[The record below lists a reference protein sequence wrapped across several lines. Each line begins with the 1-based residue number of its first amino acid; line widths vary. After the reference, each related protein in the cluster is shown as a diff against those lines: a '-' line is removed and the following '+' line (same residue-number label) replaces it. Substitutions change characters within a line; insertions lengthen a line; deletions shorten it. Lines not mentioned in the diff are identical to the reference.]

1 MRIIIIG
8 ASGLIGSSLYSIAK
22 ADGIKVVG
30 TYTSKEKEG
39 LIKFNMLTDSIKSV
53 IKDLGP
59 KDVVFLLSA
68 YSNPSWIFEH
78 QKEAHELN
86 VNATRRVVDNVLG
99 SGARLIFMSS
109 VEVFDGKAGNY
120 DEMSLPKP
128 LNLYGKMKYEIEKYL
143 PQVNGNS
150 CIVRT
155 GWNVGWTMES
165 RCVIMLTYKT
175 LIGSNA
181 KMAKD
186 NMFSIIDVK
195 DTAEGL
201 FRLAKNP
208 NIKKMHLASAPPVI
222 RTELADSIIKYS
234 KYGDS
239 MKYKTVSWSDIK
251 YTEPRARLNQLDN
264 SLSISLLGMN
274 YRSPDEIIRQ
284 KVELLDK
291 NVNKIKDEGAK

>member
-1 MRIIIIG
+1 MRLIIIG
-8 ASGLIGSSLYSIAK
+8 ASGLIGSRLYFIAK
-22 ADGIKVVG
+22 AEGMDVIG
-30 TYTSKEKEG
+30 TYTNKEKKG
-39 LIKFNMLTDSIKSV
+39 MVKFDMLTGSIKSTV
-53 IKDLGP
+53 KDLGP
-59 KDVVFLLSA
+59 DDTVFLLSA
-68 YSNPSWIFEH
+68 YSNPSWIF
-78 QKEAHELN
+78 KNLKAARDLN
-86 VNATRRVVDNVLG
+86 VDATKRVIDEVLA
-99 SGARLIFMSS
+99 SGARLVFMSS
-109 VEVFDGKAGNY
+109 VEVFDGKTGNY
-120 DEMSLPKP
+120 KEDAVPNP
-128 LNLYGKMKYEIEKYL
+128 LNEYGKMKYEIEKYL
-143 PQVNGNS
+143 NSAKGSS

-165 RCVIMLTYKT
+165 RCVINLTYDT
-175 LIGSNA
+175 LIKPNA

-251 YTEPRARLNQLDN
+251 YTEARARLNQLDN
-264 SLSISLLGMN
+264 SLSISLLGMK
-274 YRSPDEIIRQ
+274 YTPPDDIIRR
-284 KVELLDK
+284 KVDLLDK
-291 NVNKIKDEGAK
+291 NINMINGSKK